1 MRLGGIRFEGPKN
14 KDKAH
19 VRRRKIKRSER
30 GGENVPTLGIRK
42 ENAGESRAK
51 LNRVYCRAMS
61 VANRREKRMTRD
73 RGEEQQDSVTDL
85 KIT

>member
-1 MRLGGIRFEGPKN
+1 M
-14 KDKAH
+14 A
-19 VRRRKIKRSER
+19 RKIRIRLIMCGDERSKRSER

-51 LNRVYCRAMS
+51 LNRVYCRAMP

-73 RGEEQQDSVTDL
+73 RGEEQQDSVTD
-85 KIT
+85 IWEFG